1 VKRIRGLLAASAA
14 RGTQSAAAKPSS
26 ARGTTAKAQA
36 NGRLDARNVEADI
49 VAALQDKGGKGGECV
64 YVKATGRAIA
74 RALAVGVVFQAE
86 ESEWRVRVEMG
97 SLRAVDDVHVHA
109 HADDGDGGH
118 DDEVPE
124 TRLRTL
130 SCVTVA
136 ISAR

>member
-1 VKRIRGLLAASAA
+1 VKRIRSLLAASAA

-26 ARGTTAKAQA
+26 RGTAKAQA
-36 NGRLDARNVEADI
+36 NGRLDARDVEAGI
-49 VAALQDKGGKGGECV
+49 VAAMQDKGGKGGGEAV

-109 HADDGDGGH
+109 HAADEDGGD

-130 SCVTVA
+130 SCVTVT